1 MMSPDLILQLIGNN
15 VRVLVMARITA
26 LLSLTALAACLG
38 GSDLR
43 AAFLEPVVETTSP
56 GIETV
61 QYIAGPR
68 FPGDTAEFRN
78 PRLNGTFVDAC
89 ATWGQGCGAAGAN
102 QYCQLRHF
110 THALNWT
117 IFKTNST
124 FLSST
129 NQFCHGTCQAFS
141 YVKCG

>member
-1 MMSPDLILQLIGNN
+1 MIRLKF
-15 VRVLVMARITA
+15 V
-26 LLSLTALAACLG
+26 LSLIVFAACLG
-38 GSDLR
+38 SSGLR
-43 AAFLEPVVETTSP
+43 AAYLAPVVDAAAP
-56 GIETV
+56 NAMIETV

-102 QYCQLRHF
+102 QYCVLRHF
-110 THALNWT
+110 THALAWT
-117 IFKTNST
+117 IFKTSST
-124 FLSST
+124 FLSSS